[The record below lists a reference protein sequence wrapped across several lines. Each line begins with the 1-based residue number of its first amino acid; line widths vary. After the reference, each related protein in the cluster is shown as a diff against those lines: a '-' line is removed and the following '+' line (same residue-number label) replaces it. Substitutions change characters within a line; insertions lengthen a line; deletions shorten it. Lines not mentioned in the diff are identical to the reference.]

1 MFTVFFAIGRLP
13 GWISQ
18 WLEYHRDPDRRISR
32 PRQVYVGAPQR
43 SFVPVNE
50 RG

>member
-18 WLEYHRDPDRRISR
+18 WMESHRDPDRRISR
-32 PRQVYVGAPQR
+32 PRQVYTGAVQR
-43 SFVPVNE
+43 DYVPVTK
-50 RG
+50 RR